1 MYTGCDIEP
10 SAQLLPI
17 LNGGEICFP
26 GVLMESSPS
35 SSSSTARTPGGKSSL
50 SSSIALIAAIV
61 LIAAATIYLFETN
74 PAAGTWAQ
82 GYDPMGR
89 WWFSTMFAALPIV
102 VLLGAMAILRVK
114 AHVAACAGLLTALV
128 VAMIA
133 FHMPVRL
140 ALTAAAFG
148 AGYGLFPVCWIIL
161 PVIFLY
167 DLTVKT
173 GTFVT
178 LQESLTNITDDSRL
192 QLLLIAFAL
201 GAFFEG
207 TSGFGTPVAVC
218 GAILISLG
226 FRPLQAAGLSLLANT
241 APVAFGALGIP
252 IVALHGVTGLDLLL
266 LSRTISVILVLF
278 CLMVPFWLIW
288 AYAGFRAML
297 EVWPAILVASVTF
310 ATAQLLMATFI
321 GPTLVAIVAASS
333 TIFVLIVFL
342 RFWKPKRV
350 LNAKGEDISAHTRQ
364 RFDHSTAKI
373 FKAWM
378 PWLVLCAVVFAW
390 GNPQLSHW
398 TDSLTTLKF
407 NVAGLHNFIQR
418 VPPVVARPTAEPAV
432 FTLNW
437 LTATGTGILV
447 AAVLAGLLMGLSPVK
462 LVKSFFQ
469 TVFNI
474 RFAVITISAM
484 MAIGYVTRYCGL
496 DATLGLAFARTG
508 SLYPFFGSLI
518 GWLGVASTGSDT
530 SSNVLFGSLQVM
542 TAHQIGVSPVLM
554 ASANSAGGVMGK
566 MIAAPSIV
574 VASTATQTY
583 GQEGTILRF
592 VFFHSLALATLVGV
606 VVYLMAY
613 VAPFTSLVAR

>member
-1 MYTGCDIEP
+1 
-10 SAQLLPI
+10 
-17 LNGGEICFP
+17 
-26 GVLMESSPS
+26 MESIPS
-35 SSSSTARTPGGKSSL
+35 STGNSAAAPGSKHSAPTSL
-50 SSSIALIAAIV
+50 LFIVAGLLVAAAIF
-61 LIAAATIYLFETN
+61 LLKTN
-74 PAAGTWAQ
+74 PATGIWPQ
-82 GYDPMGR
+82 GYDPIGR
-89 WWFSTMFAALPIV
+89 WWISTLLAALPIF

-114 AHVAACAGLLTALV
+114 AHVAACAGLITALT
-128 VAMIA
+128 VAIVI
-133 FHMPVRL
+133 FHMPIRL
-140 ALTAAAFG
+140 GLTAATYG
-148 AGYGLFPVCWIIL
+148 AGYGLFPICWIIL

-173 GTFVT
+173 GNFVT

-207 TSGFGTPVAVC
+207 TAGFGTPVAVC

-252 IVALHGVTGLDLLL
+252 IIALHGVTGIDLFL
-266 LSRTISVILVLF
+266 LSKTISVILVLF
-278 CLMVPFWLIW
+278 CLIVPFWVVW

-297 EVWPAILVASVTF
+297 EVWPAILVASGTF
-310 ATAQLLMATFI
+310 ATAQLLMATFF
-321 GPTLVAIVAASS
+321 GPSLVAIVASTS
-333 TIFVLIVFL
+333 TIVVLVVFL
-342 RFWKPKRV
+342 RFWKPKRT
-350 LNAKGEDISAHTRQ
+350 LNAKGEDVSGGTRQ
-364 RFDHSTAKI
+364 RFDHSTGKV

-378 PWLVLCAVVFAW
+378 PWLVLSAVVFVW
-390 GNPQLSHW
+390 GIPQLSKW
-398 TDSLTTLKF
+398 ADANTTLKF

-418 VPPVVARPTAEPAV
+418 VPPVVAKPTTEPAV

-447 AAVLAGLLMGLSPVK
+447 AAVIAGLLMGLGPAS
-462 LVKSFFQ
+462 LIKSFFR

-474 RFAVITISAM
+474 RFAVITIAAM
-484 MAIGYVTRYCGL
+484 LAIGYVTRYCGL

-530 SSNVLFGSLQVM
+530 SANVLFGSLQVM
-542 TAHQIGVSPVLM
+542 TARQIGVSPVLM

-592 VFFHSLALATLVGV
+592 VFFHSLALAALVGI

-613 VAPFTSLVAR
+613 VPPFTGLVAR